1 MNFKLIK
8 IFKIN
13 KKFLK
18 NKKMKKKQ
26 IIKIIMKK
34 IIQNL

>member
-13 KKFLK
+13 KKILK